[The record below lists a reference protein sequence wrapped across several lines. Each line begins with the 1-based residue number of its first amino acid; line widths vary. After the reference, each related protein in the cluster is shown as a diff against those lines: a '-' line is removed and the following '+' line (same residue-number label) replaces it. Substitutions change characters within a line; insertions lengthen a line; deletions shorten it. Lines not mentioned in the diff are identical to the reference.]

1 MADTSGPKFKRFID
15 PALQTTT
22 QDPYL
27 KSNPLLEPIQ
37 EYEKREKRVEG
48 ERMMSESDV
57 SYRKTCLFFFF
68 KTFTLKMQTYMYIDR

>member
-1 MADTSGPKFKRFID
+1 MSPKLYMEVARPIPRLFFFS
-15 PALQTTT
+15 
-22 QDPYL
+22 YL

-37 EYEKREKRVEG
+37 EYEKREKRVKG